1 MKYSAALV
9 SRLEGPKPNWER
21 SLKEVVTGSEDEILI
36 CSFEVVFNIAQV
48 KLINLCGEQLMYG
61 LVNQAVKEMVVEG
74 HGEAIWEKIRSEAGV
89 VDVFVSMDQY
99 PEDITDKL
107 VKAASAIL
115 HLSPSDIL
123 AGFGQYWVEF
133 ASRNY
138 DYVLDMSGQ
147 DFLAFIKNLNN
158 MHARIGLWMPDLK
171 PPSFLVTDEKPGAF
185 KLQYRSSRSGY
196 APMVKGLLKGL
207 GERFNTDV
215 TVDHARGANQGLDY
229 EEFIVF
235 YAQRTQA
242 VVL

>member
-1 MKYSAALV
+1 
-9 SRLEGPKPNWER
+9 
-21 SLKEVVTGSEDEILI
+21 
-36 CSFEVVFNIAQV
+36 
-48 KLINLCGEQLMYG
+48 MYG
-61 LVNQAVKEMVVEG
+61 LVNQAVKEMVIEG
-74 HGEAIWEKIRSEAGV
+74 YGEAMWGKIRSEAGV
-89 VDVFVSMDQY
+89 VDVFVSLDQY
-99 PEDITDKL
+99 PEDLTDKL

-115 HLSPSDIL
+115 HTSASEIL
-123 AGFGQYWVEF
+123 AGFGEYWVGF

-171 PPSFLVTDEKPGAF
+171 PPSFLVTDETRGAF

-215 TVDHARGANQGLDY
+215 SIEHVRGAEQGLNF
-229 EEFIVF
+229 EEFAVC
-235 YAQRTQA
+235 YAPRPQPE
-242 VVL
+242 VV